1 MDILSG
7 SEKDH
12 VRVLMCCTPRSTST
26 VFAKCLSF
34 VPESQIFFEPYGYCY
49 TFLDKLR
56 SAGISVDLDST
67 APYKHISQETWQD
80 LMEQRPGETNI
91 VDYNMFKYPNI
102 KRLLDNP
109 DPNKKVI
116 FVKDMA
122 YGMSYST
129 QFLPDRS
136 SNYRFAF
143 LIRHPIRVFSSWRR
157 AVLNIHDIL
166 PKVLTSSK
174 TSDASKGGDASSSE
188 AFHVGNDTASWYSPP
203 GLFYKELYDLWTFV
217 MEKYDPN
224 PVIVDS
230 DDLVSDPST
239 VLPKFCQKLGIPY
252 SDALLE
258 WDGNPN
264 TTDDWV
270 CGFVKPSEFDFMKV
284 YCDTAFNSTCFKGSS
299 SMPSFESLT
308 PDVKDCVKR
317 AMPYYLE
324 MSARKI

>member
-67 APYKHISQETWQD
+67 APYKHIKASRQS
-80 LMEQRPGETNI
+80 
-91 VDYNMFKYPNI
+91 
-102 KRLLDNP
+102 

-284 YCDTAFNSTCFKGSS
+284 YCGTAFNSTCFKGSS